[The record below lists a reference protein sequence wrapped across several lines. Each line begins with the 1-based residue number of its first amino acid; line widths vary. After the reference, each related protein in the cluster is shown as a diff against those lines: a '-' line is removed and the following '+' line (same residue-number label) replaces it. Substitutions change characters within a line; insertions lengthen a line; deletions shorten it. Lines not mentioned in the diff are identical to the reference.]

1 MVFKKFLI
9 PAFLNQSK
17 TSFHLQWAENEDRNN
32 EPSEITYE
40 NCFHF
45 LIISLFWEGDS
56 PKSEEWRGGRGRKLV
71 TVPGSREVSCM
82 NMPNLNLNFGT
93 IQELLFAQKESLHSL

>member
-1 MVFKKFLI
+1 MKSHTKIVF
-9 PAFLNQSK
+9 
-17 TSFHLQWAENEDRNN
+17 TSLYYRFSGKATVQNRRNGGG
-32 EPSEITYE
+32 
-40 NCFHF
+40 
-45 LIISLFWEGDS
+45 EG
-56 PKSEEWRGGRGRKLV
+56 ERKLV

>member
-1 MVFKKFLI
+1 M
-9 PAFLNQSK
+9 
-17 TSFHLQWAENEDRNN
+17 
-32 EPSEITYE
+32 
-40 NCFHF
+40 
-45 LIISLFWEGDS
+45 EG
-56 PKSEEWRGGRGRKLV
+56 GGGGGKGNLSLV